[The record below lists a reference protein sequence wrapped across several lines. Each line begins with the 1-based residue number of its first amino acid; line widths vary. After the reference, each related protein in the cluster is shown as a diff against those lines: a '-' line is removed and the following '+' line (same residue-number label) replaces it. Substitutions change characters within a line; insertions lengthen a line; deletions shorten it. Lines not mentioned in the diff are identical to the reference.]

1 MLIGTPRELKPALGW
16 ELQGLTRLLDLAAH
30 RFLSV
35 ASATSSA
42 SNSVIPVNA
51 SQTAKRFEK
60 NRPPGPKSIQ
70 GLFPG
75 NLLDNRFSA
84 RRLRRSFGAL

>member
-1 MLIGTPRELKPALGW
+1 MLIGTPRDLRPALGW

-42 SNSVIPVNA
+42 SDSVIPVNET

-60 NRPPGPKSIQ
+60 IDLQDQNPFRDFFLAKNRV
-70 GLFPG
+70 
-75 NLLDNRFSA
+75 
-84 RRLRRSFGAL
+84 RSVSEK